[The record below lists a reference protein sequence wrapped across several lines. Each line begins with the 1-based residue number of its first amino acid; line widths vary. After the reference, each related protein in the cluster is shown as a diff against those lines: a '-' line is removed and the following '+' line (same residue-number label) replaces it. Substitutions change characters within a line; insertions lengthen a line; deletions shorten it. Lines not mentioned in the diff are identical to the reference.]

1 MKISIAVMDR
11 NNVSKEITVEADK
24 DRAVSIDIT
33 ESGKI
38 ELFSGGIDEKTTG
51 VLPAAE

>member
-11 NNVSKEITVEADK
+11 NNVSKETIVEVDK
-24 DRAVSIDIT
+24 NRNVLIEIS

-38 ELFSGGIDEKTTG
+38 ELFSAG
-51 VLPAAE
+51 VDKKITDVIPA